1 MAKHSPKNAPAAQ
14 EAPFHSP
21 FAGLGALR
29 DVLPPPPEAPASPEP
44 TAAAPTT
51 GQPRA
56 LGKLVLQREK
66 KGRGGKTVTRVRGL
80 PAAELERWATDMKRA
95 LGCGASV
102 EDGEVILLGDL
113 VTRAADWLEARGASR
128 VVRGN

>member
-21 FAGLGALR
+21 FASLGALR
-29 DVLPPPPEAPASPEP
+29 DALPSPPEGPVSEAPA
-44 TAAAPTT
+44 AAAPNASP
-51 GQPRA
+51 PRA

>member
-1 MAKHSPKNAPAAQ
+1 MAKRPPKTEPRTP

-29 DVLPPPPEAPASPEP
+29 EALPDAPPVAEPAPAGPASGSSSPS
-44 TAAAPTT
+44 
-51 GQPRA
+51 

-80 PAAELERWATDMKRA
+80 PATELERWAKDMKRA

-102 EDGEVILLGDL
+102 EDGEVVLLGDL

>member
-1 MAKHSPKNAPAAQ
+1 VAKRPPKTEPSTP
-14 EAPFHSP
+14 EAPFNSP

-29 DVLPPPPEAPASPEP
+29 EALPDAPQAEESTPAAPAASGPLP
-44 TAAAPTT
+44 
-51 GQPRA
+51 G

-80 PAAELERWATDMKRA
+80 PPAELERWAKDMKRA

-113 VTRAADWLEARGASR
+113 VNRAADWLQAQGARQ

>member
-1 MAKHSPKNAPAAQ
+1 MAKPPPKTAPSTNA
-14 EAPFHSP
+14 APFHSP
-21 FAGLGALR
+21 FAALGGLR
-29 DVLPPPPEAPASPEP
+29 DALPAPAETPVSDVSEAPHPASAKP
-44 TAAAPTT
+44 A
-51 GQPRA
+51 A

-80 PAAELERWATDMKRA
+80 PASELDRWATDMKRA

-113 VTRAADWLEARGASR
+113 VSRAADWLEARGASR

>member
-21 FAGLGALR
+21 FARLGALR
-29 DVLPPPPEAPASPEP
+29 DALPSPAEAPVSEAPS
-44 TAAAPTT
+44 AATPSTS
-51 GQPRA
+51 QPRA

-113 VTRAADWLEARGASR
+113 VPRAADWLEAHGAAR

>member
-1 MAKHSPKNAPAAQ
+1 MPDV
-14 EAPFHSP
+14 PFHSP
-21 FAGLGALR
+21 FAALGSLR
-29 DVLPPPPEAPASPEP
+29 DALPTPAEAPSAEAPALPAP
-44 TAAAPTT
+44 GQAAPA
-51 GQPRA
+51 A

-80 PAAELERWATDMKRA
+80 PASDLERWASDMKRA

-113 VTRAADWLEARGASR
+113 VSRAADWLEARGASR
-128 VVRGN
+128 VVRAN

>member
-1 MAKHSPKNAPAAQ
+1 VAKHSPKNAPSTNT
-14 EAPFHSP
+14 APFHSP
-21 FAGLGALR
+21 FAALGGLREALPT
-29 DVLPPPPEAPASPEP
+29 LPEASAAEAPEDPGPAPGKP
-44 TAAAPTT
+44 A
-51 GQPRA
+51 A